1 MARRIA
7 SLIVATSLLGACG
20 HEESILP
27 PAGEGLARGTWG
39 GDNAGVL
46 VGDTAHLHVAC
57 TFGNFA
63 RPTVLDEDG
72 RFSVAG
78 SYVLR
83 AYPVQVG
90 PELPAQ
96 FAGVVS
102 GGTLTISVA
111 VNDTVEKKLVAV
123 GPVTVTFA
131 REPHMQQCPICR
143 TPETTIAP

>member
-1 MARRIA
+1 
-7 SLIVATSLLGACG
+7 
-20 HEESILP
+20 
-27 PAGEGLARGTWG
+27 
-39 GDNAGVL
+39 
-46 VGDTAHLHVAC
+46 
-57 TFGNFA
+57 
-63 RPTVLDEDG
+63 
-72 RFSVAG
+72 
-78 SYVLR
+78 VLR